1 MEMDKKGFTLIELL
15 IVVAIIGILAAIA
28 VPNFMNA
35 QTRAKVAR
43 QYADMKSTCTGIEQ
57 LKIDK
62 GVMLVDFWDDNMA
75 WGSERMTDVFA
86 NVGNVG
92 EANRRMIHVLAPLT
106 SPVSYMSSVPIDPF
120 ASKVAPDQ
128 TGGHSERFGIWG
140 NNTYLYVDWDL
151 MDANGGYGGY
161 NSSADAATSQKW
173 HNDMKRG
180 DYVLFGFGPA
190 AAKFYSSTSM
200 GVRMWIPYDASNG
213 LNSGGDIMMKNGSVV
228 K

>member
-1 MEMDKKGFTLIELL
+1 MQKRGFTLIELL

-62 GVMLVDFWDDNMA
+62 GVMLVDFWDDDTA
-75 WGSERMTDVFA
+75 WGQERMSDVFA

-92 EANRRMIHVLAPLT
+92 EANRRMMHVLAPLT
-106 SPVSYMSSVPIDPF
+106 SPVSYMSSTPTDPF
-120 ASKVAPDQ
+120 ASKLQ
-128 TGGHSERFGIWG
+128 QESSGGHSERFGVQG

-151 MDANGGYGGY
+151 MATSGGYGDYTGG
-161 NSSADAATSQKW
+161 ADALRYFNS
-173 HNDMKRG
+173 MKRG
-180 DYVLFGFGPA
+180 DYMLFGFGPKA
-190 AAKFYSSTSM
+190 SSDYASAS
-200 GVRMWIPYDASNG
+200 GAVRRWIPYDASNG
-213 LNSGGDIMMKNGSVV
+213 LNSSGDIMMKNGSVI